1 MVKTFLNVVESVY
14 LKQLLQS
21 FITFN
26 KSARNVGMM
35 EISQGYEGS

>member
-1 MVKTFLNVVESVY
+1 MVKTFLNLVEPVY

-26 KSARNVGMM
+26 KSAKSVGMM
-35 EISQGYEGS
+35 ESQGYEGS